1 MTFKIR
7 LYATDRTLSLLLFN
21 GIGCD
26 FRSVLLK
33 HKLVVVV
40 FGVEAVE
47 LEELAVVA
55 LLNHFSVFEDDV
67 QPSNLTL
74 FLRYDPKQIVS
85 DEDC

>member
-1 MTFKIR
+1 M
-7 LYATDRTLSLLLFN
+7 
-21 GIGCD
+21 
-26 FRSVLLK
+26 VE
-33 HKLVVVV
+33 

-47 LEELAVVA
+47 LEELAMVV
-55 LLNHFSVFEDDV
+55 LLNYFSILENDV